1 MPSSASVGEHAG
13 TLQLRDERLEVDARA
28 VRDVRRRGEQPERRE
43 AEGGD
48 RAELDDV
55 AGRLALQQLARV
67 RLACRCL
74 PLDASDQL
82 DRDPEQVLGR
92 RLVEPRAACEPRQH
106 DLGRLVHRAAERG
119 DERPQRP
126 FRQRDEER
134 PVARHG
140 YDDSMVVTG
149 MLEALLRDSF
159 PDASELAVE
168 DRTGGGD
175 HFQVT
180 VASGRFDGLSLVEQ
194 HRLVYEALAE
204 PLADGSIHEL
214 RIKTRGIA

>member
-1 MPSSASVGEHAG
+1 M
-13 TLQLRDERLEVDARA
+13 
-28 VRDVRRRGEQPERRE
+28 
-43 AEGGD
+43 
-48 RAELDDV
+48 
-55 AGRLALQQLARV
+55 
-67 RLACRCL
+67 
-74 PLDASDQL
+74 
-82 DRDPEQVLGR
+82 
-92 RLVEPRAACEPRQH
+92 
-106 DLGRLVHRAAERG
+106 HRAAERR

-126 FRQRDEER
+126 FRQRNEKGS
-134 PVARHG
+134 VARHG

-149 MLEALLRDSF
+149 TLETLLRNSF

-180 VASGRFDGLSLVEQ
+180 IASGRFDGLSLVEQ